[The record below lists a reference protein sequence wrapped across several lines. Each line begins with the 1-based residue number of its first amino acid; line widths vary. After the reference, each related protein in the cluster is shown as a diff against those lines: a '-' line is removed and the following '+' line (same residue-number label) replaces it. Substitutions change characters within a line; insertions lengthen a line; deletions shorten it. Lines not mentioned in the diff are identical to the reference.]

1 MKTIILSTRI
11 IVDQYKKISFQI
23 DEDLSNFISYLNLQ
37 FLPIGLKK
45 NKLMLNNIKK
55 ADGLILAGGGDLFKY
70 HKNKPN
76 LIRDNYEKKLFN
88 YFLKKN
94 KPILTICRGFQ
105 LMAQLNKIKLYKIN
119 HHVKKNHLLY
129 LKKSKYINYK
139 SLTVNSYHNYCVKEL
154 PNEYIN
160 ISNTKDGSIE
170 IAEHKYKKILCLM
183 FHPERPMKSQQQILK
198 SIKKFFK

>member
-11 IVDQYKKISFQI
+11 IIDQYKKISFQI
-23 DEDLSNFISYLNLQ
+23 DEDLSNFINYLNLQ

-45 NKLMLNNIKK
+45 NKLMLDNIKK
-55 ADGLILAGGGDLFKY
+55 ADGLILAGGGDLFKH
-70 HKNKPN
+70 HKDKSN

-105 LMAQLNKIKLYKIN
+105 LIAQLNKIKLHKIN

>member
-23 DEDLSNFISYLNLQ
+23 DEDLSNFISYLNLK

-45 NKLMLNNIKK
+45 NKLMLDSIKK
-55 ADGLILAGGGDLFKY
+55 ADGLILAGGGDLFKH

>member
-11 IVDQYKKISFQI
+11 IIDQYKKISFQI
-23 DEDLSNFISYLNLQ
+23 DEDLSNFINYLNLQ

-45 NKLMLNNIKK
+45 NKLMLDNIKK
-55 ADGLILAGGGDLFKY
+55 ADGLILAGGGDLFKH
-70 HKNKPN
+70 HKDKSN

-105 LMAQLNKIKLYKIN
+105 LIAQLNKIKLHKIN

-139 SLTVNSYHNYCVKEL
+139 SLTVNSYHNYCLKEL
-154 PNEYIN
+154 PNEYLN

-183 FHPERPMKSQQQILK
+183 FHPERPMRSQQQILK

>member
-11 IVDQYKKISFQI
+11 IIDQYKKISFQI

-55 ADGLILAGGGDLFKY
+55 ADGLILAGGGDLFKH
-70 HKNKPN
+70 HKDKSN

-105 LMAQLNKIKLYKIN
+105 LIAQLNKIKLHKIN

-139 SLTVNSYHNYCVKEL
+139 SLTVNSYHNYCLKEL
-154 PNEYIN
+154 PNEYLN

>member
-55 ADGLILAGGGDLFKY
+55 ADGLILAGGGDLFKH

-119 HHVKKNHLLY
+119 HHVKKNHLLH